1 MPTVRVLNCVGK
13 FGRPW
18 NSEGQQ
24 TDSLM
29 VVVVVLAVAL
39 TAGDAELFL
48 DKKRLI
54 SPAGFG
60 DYGVPHVSPG
70 PTWLGKSN

>member
-1 MPTVRVLNCVGK
+1 MPTVRVLNDVGK

-24 TDSLM
+24 SNSLM
-29 VVVVVLAVAL
+29 VVVVAVAL
-39 TAGDAELFL
+39 TAGDAELL
-48 DKKRLI
+48 LAKKRLI

-60 DYGVPHVSPG
+60 DYGVPHASPV